1 LVFCGVN
8 DEGVKGMR
16 IDGERE
22 SNHVE
27 DRRSSGG
34 MGGGK
39 GIGVGTIVIALAAS
53 YFFNINPMTTIGIM
67 SGMNSQP
74 AVSHSS
80 TDASM
85 GNTSNDPLRKFVRV
99 VMAQTEDAWSA
110 VFQEQG
116 KQYIPPKLVMFSGRT
131 RTDCGLGE
139 TKTGPFYCPADQKI
153 YIDPQFYTVLEQQ
166 LGAPGDFAR
175 AYVIG
180 HEVGHHVQ
188 NILGIMNKVEAA
200 KRQNP
205 QQANPLSVRLELQA
219 DCFAGVWAKKTQVSR
234 NILEDGDLEEA
245 MQAAA
250 SVGDDALQGALARP
264 ETFTHGTSQ
273 QRMQWF
279 KRGFDAG
286 NMENCNTFSKI

>member
-1 LVFCGVN
+1 
-8 DEGVKGMR
+8 MR

-22 SNHVE
+22 SNNVE
-27 DRRSSGG
+27 DRRGSGG
-34 MGGGK
+34 SRMGGGK
-39 GIGVGTIVIALAAS
+39 GIGVGTIVVALAAS

-67 SGMNSQP
+67 NGISSNSEP
-74 AVSHSS
+74 TSHNQLNNN
-80 TDASM
+80 A
-85 GNTSNDPLRKFVRV
+85 NTNTANDPLKQFVRV
-99 VMAQTEDAWSA
+99 VMAQTEDTWTA

-116 KQYIPPKLVMFSGRT
+116 KRYSPPKLVMFSGRT
-131 RTDCGLGE
+131 STECGLGE
-139 TKTGPFYCPADQKI
+139 TATGPFYCPADQKI
-153 YIDPQFYTVLEQQ
+153 YIDPQFYTVLEQR

-188 NILGIMNKVEAA
+188 NVLGIMNKVEAA

-219 DCFAGVWAKKTQVSR
+219 DCFAGIWAKRTQASR
-234 NILEDGDLEEA
+234 NILESGDLEEA

-264 ETFTHGTSQ
+264 ETFTHGTSS
-273 QRMQWF
+273 QRKQWF
-279 KRGFDAG
+279 KRGFEGG
-286 NMENCNTFSKI
+286 NMSNCNTFSNT

>member
-1 LVFCGVN
+1 
-8 DEGVKGMR
+8 MR

-22 SNHVE
+22 SNNVE
-27 DRRSSGG
+27 DRRGSGG
-34 MGGGK
+34 SRMGGGK
-39 GIGVGTIVIALAAS
+39 GIGVGTIVVALAAS

-67 SGMNSQP
+67 NGISSNSEP
-74 AVSHSS
+74 TSHNQLNNN
-80 TDASM
+80 A
-85 GNTSNDPLRKFVRV
+85 NTNTANDPLKQFVRV
-99 VMAQTEDAWSA
+99 VMAQTEDTWTA

-116 KQYIPPKLVMFSGRT
+116 KRYSPPKLVMFSGRT
-131 RTDCGLGE
+131 STECGLGE
-139 TKTGPFYCPADQKI
+139 TATGPFYCPADQKI
-153 YIDPQFYTVLEQQ
+153 YIDPQFYTVLEQR

-188 NILGIMNKVEAA
+188 NVLGIMNKVEAA

-219 DCFAGVWAKKTQVSR
+219 DCFAGIWAKRTQASR
-234 NILEDGDLEEA
+234 NILESGDLEEA

-264 ETFTHGTSQ
+264 ETFTHGTSS
-273 QRMQWF
+273 QRKQWF
-279 KRGFDAG
+279 KRGFEGG
-286 NMENCNTFSKI
+286 NMSNCNTFSNN